1 MTLAHVF
8 NRSVKIV
15 KSNSPEILTGLG
27 IAGVISTSY
36 LSVRAGMQAAQM
48 IDVDEQAN
56 NGRLTDTKE
65 RLLAQFK
72 LTWKSYIPPATA
84 GIVTIACIVGS
95 HKASG
100 SRTAAAVTAY
110 TVAERAMSEY
120 KEKVIEQLGEN
131 KERKI
136 HEEIIQEKVSSD
148 TGKDIV
154 YLGKGD
160 VLCCEMYTR
169 RYFKSDMET
178 LKKAQ
183 NAINYKIVN
192 EHYVTLSELYD
203 ILDLDHTTDSD
214 LMGWDSDKLLEFNFT
229 SVLAHNEEPCLAF
242 EYNYI
247 RALK

>member
-1 MTLAHVF
+1 MTLSNVF
-8 NRSVKIV
+8 NRSLKIV

-36 LSVRAGMQAAQM
+36 LSVRAGMQASQTLDANEQSNL
-48 IDVDEQAN
+48 IDT
-56 NGRLTDTKE
+56 RE
-65 RLLAQFK
+65 RVFAQFK
-72 LTWKSYIPPATA
+72 LTWRSYIPPTAA
-84 GIVTIACIVGS
+84 GIVTIACIIGS

-110 TVAERAMSEY
+110 TVAERAYTEY
-120 KEKVIEQLGEN
+120 KEKVIEQIGEN

-136 HEEIIQEKVSSD
+136 REEIVQEKVIAD
-148 TGKDIV
+148 TAGGDIV

-160 VLCCEMYTR
+160 VLCCELHTR

-183 NAINYKIVN
+183 NAINYRIN
-192 EHYVTLSELYD
+192 QDGYVTLSELYD
-203 ILDLDHTTDSD
+203 ILDLDHTTESD
-214 LMGWDSDKLLEFNFT
+214 YMGWDSDKLLDMAFT

-247 RALK
+247 RAIK